1 MIEFYAFVTLAVAL
15 FTSNIVF
22 VVFRMRKEQ
31 FACNIVLLALLAVAA
46 YFFAGANTTYGN
58 LISENAFSSFFISLF
73 CVGMILLHT
82 LAYGNSREYTNFA
95 MLSSF
100 SLMGMFLI
108 ASASTLISIFLGL
121 ELMAIPSTF
130 IVLLSRRESLEA
142 ATKLFIASSIAVS
155 LLSFAIVLV
164 YGSAN
169 SLSLASYQNDNLME
183 FAFVL
188 FLAALGFEASIFPF
202 SILIPDV
209 YQGSGA
215 FATAMLGG
223 INKKAGFAALT
234 QVLILIFIR
243 SDFAFELVALLAA
256 ATILYG
262 NVVALTQDN
271 LKRMLAYSSISQAG
285 YILIGLAVNTNEG
298 LGAAFFQ
305 MFAHA
310 FMFIGAM
317 SVIAWLERKGRTDT
331 NDLIGLFKEN
341 RLCAVALTVFL
352 LSMLG
357 VPLTVGFIGKL
368 QLFFSAINSGTA
380 WLALV
385 GIFGSVVSAFYYVKI
400 LSAVYTKK
408 AVHYRISVDTPTLM
422 VIVACI
428 AIVIVFGVYPQPII
442 QIAGNAASY
451 LRV

>member
-1 MIEFYAFVTLAVAL
+1 MIEFYAFITLAVAL
-15 FTSNIVF
+15 VTGNIVF

-31 FACNIVLLALLAVAA
+31 FAYNIILLLLLTAA
-46 YFFAGANTTYGN
+46 SYFFAGQNATYGN
-58 LISENAFSSFFISLF
+58 LVSENAFSSFFISLF
-73 CVGMILLHT
+73 CVGMLLLHT
-82 LAYGNSREYTNFA
+82 LAYGNAREYTNFA

-100 SLMGMFLI
+100 SIIGMFLI
-108 ASASTLISIFLGL
+108 ASASSLISIFLGL
-121 ELMAIPSTF
+121 ELMAVPSTF

-142 ATKLFIASSIAVS
+142 ATKLFIASSIAVA

-164 YGSAN
+164 YGSSN
-169 SLSLASYQNDNLME
+169 SLSLASHQQDSLMQ

-188 FLAALGFEASIFPF
+188 FLAALGFEASMFPF
-202 SILIPDV
+202 SVLIPDV

-223 INKKAGFAALT
+223 INKNAGFAALA
-234 QVLILIFIR
+234 QVLILIFIG
-243 SDFAFELVALLAA
+243 SDFAFALVALLAA
-256 ATILYG
+256 ATMLYG
-262 NVVALTQDN
+262 NIVALTQDN

-298 LGAAFFQ
+298 LSAAFFQ
-305 MFAHA
+305 IFAHA

-317 SVIAWLERKGRTDT
+317 SVIAWLERKGRNDT

-341 RLCAVALTVFL
+341 RLCAVALTAFL

-357 VPLTVGFIGKL
+357 LPLTIGFMGKF
-368 QLFFSAINSGTA
+368 QLFFSAVNAGA
-380 WLALV
+380 PWLALV
-385 GIFGSVVSAFYYVKI
+385 GMFGSVVSAFYYMKI

-408 AVHYRISVDTPTLM
+408 AVHYKITVDTPTLI
-422 VIVACI
+422 VIVVCLAV
-428 AIVIVFGVYPQPII
+428 VIVFGLYPQPLI